1 MSPQYIKRQITIDTK
16 MAEVYRYAA
25 SGVNMEQNC
34 NSHPH
39 EDAERYQELEVLRLY
54 YLEQATARENNAK
67 INEQYLRDI
76 EDH

>member
-39 EDAERYQELEVLRLY
+39 EDAERYQVGDMPSKDRG
-54 YLEQATARENNAK
+54 
-67 INEQYLRDI
+67 
-76 EDH
+76 